1 MRSVCGPQAIQQL
14 YCSIINRFNPTS
26 SEDGKAIAAQA
37 AFYALAVYIAT
48 AHGDAGDMPIP
59 SKLSAE
65 QVARV
70 RGQAEFV
77 GKATRSAHAMFVK
90 LEQLFKSGNARKAH
104 QGNDAAHETV
114 MDVDAMLPDEK
125 TMLEVMTK
133 APTIAAGVAALRHVF
148 CHVAAEQIV
157 MREVEI
163 ANLRSTIEM
172 ISKPSS

>member
-1 MRSVCGPQAIQQL
+1 M
-14 YCSIINRFNPTS
+14 
-26 SEDGKAIAAQA
+26 AIAAQA

-48 AHGDAGDMPIP
+48 AHGDTGDVPAP
-59 SKLSAE
+59 SKLSSE
-65 QVARV
+65 QIARV

-90 LEQLFKSGNARKAH
+90 LERAFKPGGSSSTK
-104 QGNDAAHETV
+104 QDPAHETV

-148 CHVAAEQIV
+148 CQVAAEQLV
-157 MREVEI
+157 LREVEI
-163 ANLRSTIEM
+163 ANLRGTLEVLTEQ
-172 ISKPSS
+172 PAHER